1 MGALGK
7 LGRYELITR
16 IGQGGMAEVQLALQ
30 RGPAGFEKLVVVKL
44 VHAELATQKAFVDM
58 LLDEARVAALVKHPN
73 VVDIYDLGEAD
84 GKYFIAMEY
93 LEGEPLLSVLR
104 AGREGK
110 RLDALS
116 TGRLIADTA
125 DGLDAAHELR
135 NMAGERIELVHHD
148 ISLGNIVVLYNGS
161 VKLVDFGV
169 AKATSAA
176 TGSTGKVQGKFS
188 YMAPEKL
195 KGSPGDRRSDIFS
208 LGCVLWEALTL
219 KRLFRGGND
228 AETMKQVLE
237 LAVQPPSKVN
247 SDVPVGYDAIVMRS
261 LDRDPA
267 KRQQTAKQ
275 LANEIE
281 ELLHKSG
288 YEAKNDRIG
297 KYMQE
302 TFKDHI
308 DARKKLVQEVVSK
321 GSASAETVDAAFHQA
336 AQLANGSP
344 RTPTMGDFSIMR
356 PLPRPSVPLFVPTA
370 PTVPKAVPK
379 VPTVP
384 KVITPTAFVPDAFSD
399 QNRPTEISSS
409 PFETHTDG
417 GITEIAPPPI
427 DPDVPEI
434 PPPIWPND
442 AALIGPPPPSRIVTV
457 MDWVED
463 VANDRHKRMIA
474 IVVGSGALFLI
485 LVFMLVKCGG
495 HADKPVVAHHGAAPV
510 VIEDAEATVQVVTPI
525 DAAIAVLEPDAAIV
539 APPPDAGVPVIKR
552 PIVVEHRPVVPP
564 QSADTL
570 FQKALQAYVKGD
582 LKTALA
588 LLKTA
593 KATSPGHAATWRL
606 LGQVYKK
613 LGDHAQAKAAFTRYL
628 VLAPNASDAATIR
641 HEVE

>member
-1 MGALGK
+1 VGAPGK

-44 VHAELATQKAFVDM
+44 VHGELATQKAFVDM

-176 TGSTGKVQGKFS
+176 AGSSGKVQGKFS

-247 SDVPVGYDAIVMRS
+247 SDVPVEYDEIVMRS

-275 LANEIE
+275 FANELE
-281 ELLHKSG
+281 ELLRKSG
-288 YEAKNDRIG
+288 YGAKNDRIA

-308 DARKKLVQEVVSK
+308 EARKKLVQEVVSK
-321 GSASAETVDAAFHQA
+321 GSASAETVDAAFSQA

-356 PLPRPSVPLFVPTA
+356 PLSKLSGA
-370 PTVPKAVPK
+370 PAI
-379 VPTVP
+379 VP
-384 KVITPTAFVPDAFSD
+384 KVIPPVVPTAFVPDAFSD
-399 QNRPTEISSS
+399 QNKPTEISSS

-417 GITEIAPPPI
+417 GGVTEIAPPPI
-427 DPDVPEI
+427 DPDAPELSI
-434 PPPIWPND
+434 EVAPT
-442 AALIGPPPPSRIVTV
+442 GPPTPSRIVTV

-463 VANDRHKRMIA
+463 VSNDRRKRMIA
-474 IVVGSGALFLI
+474 TVVASGALFLI
-485 LVFMLVKCGG
+485 VIFLLVKCGA
-495 HADKPVVAHHGAAPV
+495 HADKPVVAHHGAPAV
-510 VIEDAEATVQVVTPI
+510 TEDAAVIAPAVRIAVPI
-525 DAAIAVLEPDAAIV
+525 DAAIAALEPDAAI
-539 APPPDAGVPVIKR
+539 APTLDAGVAAIKK
-552 PIVVEHRPVVPP
+552 PIVVEHRPVTPP
-564 QSADTL
+564 PNADAL
-570 FQKALQAYVKGD
+570 FQKALQSYVKGD

-593 KATSPGHAATWRL
+593 KAANPSHTATWRL

-613 LGDHAQAKAAFTRYL
+613 LGDHVQAKAAFTRYL
-628 VLAPNASDAATIR
+628 ALAPNASDAATIR

>member
-1 MGALGK
+1 VGVPGK

-44 VHAELATQKAFVDM
+44 VHGELATQKAFVDM

-176 TGSTGKVQGKFS
+176 TGSSGKVQGKFS

-237 LAVQPPSKVN
+237 LSVQPPSKVN
-247 SDVPVGYDAIVMRS
+247 SDVPVEYDEIVMRS

-275 LANEIE
+275 FANELE
-281 ELLHKSG
+281 ELLRKSG
-288 YEAKNDRIG
+288 YGAKNDRIG

-302 TFKDHI
+302 TFKTHI

-321 GSASAETVDAAFHQA
+321 GSASAETVDAAFSQA

-344 RTPTMGDFSIMR
+344 RTPTMGDFSMMR
-356 PLPRPSVPLFVPTA
+356 PLPRPSAPLIIA
-370 PTVPKAVPK
+370 AVPS
-379 VPTVP
+379 VP
-384 KVITPTAFVPDAFSD
+384 KVIAPTAFVPDAFSD
-399 QNRPTEISSS
+399 QNKPTEISSS

-417 GITEIAPPPI
+417 GGVTEIAPPPI
-427 DPDVPEI
+427 DPDAPEV
-434 PPPIWPND
+434 PPPIWPSD
-442 AALIGPPPPSRIVTV
+442 ASIGPPAPSRIVTV
-457 MDWVED
+457 MDWIED
-463 VANDRHKRMIA
+463 IANDRRKRMVA

-495 HADKPVVAHHGAAPV
+495 HADKPVVAHHEAAPV
-510 VIEDAEATVQVVTPI
+510 VIEDAAAIAQVVTPI
-525 DAAIAVLEPDAAIV
+525 DAAIAVVEPDAAIEPP
-539 APPPDAGVPVIKR
+539 PPPDAGVAVIKK
-552 PIVVEHRPVVPP
+552 PIVVEQPHRPATPP
-564 QSADTL
+564 PNADAQ
-570 FQKALQAYVKGD
+570 FQKALQSYVKGD

-593 KATSPGHAATWRL
+593 KAANPSHAPTWRL

-628 VLAPNASDAATIR
+628 ALAPNASDAATIR

>member
-1 MGALGK
+1 MGVPGK

-44 VHAELATQKAFVDM
+44 VHGELATQKAFVDM

-176 TGSTGKVQGKFS
+176 TGSSGKVQGKFS

-237 LAVQPPSKVN
+237 HAVQPPSKVN
-247 SDVPVGYDAIVMRS
+247 SDVPVEYDEMVMRS

-275 LANEIE
+275 FANELE
-281 ELLHKSG
+281 ELLRKRG
-288 YEAKNDRIG
+288 YGAKNDRIG

-302 TFKDHI
+302 TFKTHI
-308 DARKKLVQEVVSK
+308 EARKKLVQEVVSK
-321 GSASAETVDAAFHQA
+321 GSASAETVDAAFSESTL
-336 AQLANGSP
+336 LANGSP

-356 PLPRPSVPLFVPTA
+356 PLSRVSGAPATA
-370 PTVPKAVPK
+370 PKVIPPTVPMS
-379 VPTVP
+379 
-384 KVITPTAFVPDAFSD
+384 FVPDAFSD
-399 QNRPTEISSS
+399 QNKPTEISSS
-409 PFETHTDG
+409 PFETQTDG
-417 GITEIAPPPI
+417 GATEIAPPPI
-427 DPDVPEI
+427 DPDALELSI
-434 PPPIWPND
+434 G
-442 AALIGPPPPSRIVTV
+442 AAPIGPPAPSRIVTV
-457 MDWVED
+457 LDWVED
-463 VANDRHKRMIA
+463 VANDRRKRMIA
-474 IVVGSGALFLI
+474 IVVASGALFLI
-485 LVFMLVKCGG
+485 LVFLLVKLGG
-495 HADKPVVAHHGAAPV
+495 HADKPVVADHGMAPV
-510 VIEDAEATVQVVTPI
+510 VEDAAAVVAQVVPTI
-525 DAAIAVLEPDAAIV
+525 DAEIAVLEPDAATV
-539 APPPDAGVPVIKR
+539 LPADAGVAAIKK
-552 PIVVEHRPVVPP
+552 PTVVDQPHRPVTPP
-564 QSADTL
+564 PNADAQ

-593 KATSPGHAATWRL
+593 KAATPSHAATWRL

-628 VLAPNASDAATIR
+628 ALAPNASDTATIR

>member
-1 MGALGK
+1 VGVPGK

-44 VHAELATQKAFVDM
+44 VHGELATQKAFVDM

-176 TGSTGKVQGKFS
+176 TGSSGKVQGKFS

-195 KGSPGDRRSDIFS
+195 KGSTGDRRSDIFS

-247 SDVPVGYDAIVMRS
+247 SDVPVEYDEIVMRS

-275 LANEIE
+275 FANELE
-281 ELLHKSG
+281 ELLRKSG
-288 YEAKNDRIG
+288 YGAKNDRIS

-321 GSASAETVDAAFHQA
+321 GSASAETVDAAFSEA

-356 PLPRPSVPLFVPTA
+356 PLPRPSAPLIVA
-370 PTVPKAVPK
+370 AVPN
-379 VPTVP
+379 VP
-384 KVITPTAFVPDAFSD
+384 KVIVPTAFVPDAFSD
-399 QNRPTEISSS
+399 QNKPTEISSS

-417 GITEIAPPPI
+417 GVTEIAPPPI
-427 DPDVPEI
+427 DPDAPEI
-434 PPPIWPND
+434 PPPIWPSD
-442 AALIGPPPPSRIVTV
+442 ASIGPPAPSRIVTV

-463 VANDRHKRMIA
+463 IANDRHKRMIA

-495 HADKPVVAHHGAAPV
+495 HADKAVVAHRGAAPV
-510 VIEDAEATVQVVTPI
+510 MTEDAAAITQVVTPI
-525 DAAIAVLEPDAAIV
+525 DAALAVLEPDAAV
-539 APPPDAGVPVIKR
+539 APPFDAGVAAIKK
-552 PIVVEHRPVVPP
+552 PIVVEPHRPVTPP
-564 QSADTL
+564 PNADAQ
-570 FQKALQAYVKGD
+570 FQKALQSYVKGD

-593 KATSPGHAATWRL
+593 KAANPSHAATWRL

-613 LGDHAQAKAAFTRYL
+613 LGDHPQAKAAFTRYL
-628 VLAPNASDAATIR
+628 ALAPNASDATTIR